1 MLDARPSVVGSP
13 RLITAIALVAA
24 GLVLLVAG
32 GELLVRGAVGLA
44 EKAGVSALVIGLVIV
59 GFGTSMPELVT
70 SVEAAMAG
78 SPAIAW
84 GNIVGSNI
92 ANSLLILGAAAL
104 VAPLAITSEN
114 RWRDPGVALG
124 ASLVLL
130 LLAISGA
137 GGGLIGAALFVALF
151 GYIAWCYREERIAEP
166 AVVHNAPYDRAQ
178 ALELADTGLHPAEG
192 GWGKPVLFTLLGL
205 AVLVGGGRLLVSGA
219 IDLARLAGLTETLIG
234 LTIVAIGTSLPEL
247 VTSVIAARKGETAVA
262 FGNVVGSNIY
272 NILLIGGATM
282 LLAPG
287 PIPENL
293 LPFDIGLVLAGAVAI
308 LALSLLR
315 GVGRLPAVAM
325 LVTYIAYLAFLVI
338 TA

>member
-1 MLDARPSVVGSP
+1 MIV
-13 RLITAIALVAA
+13 AIGLLLA
-24 GLVLLVAG
+24 GLVLLVVG

-70 SVEAAMAG
+70 SVEAALAG

-92 ANSLLILGAAAL
+92 ANSLLILGVAAL
-104 VAPLAITSEN
+104 VAPIAITAKN
-114 RWRDPGVALG
+114 RWRDPGVAIG

-130 LLAISGA
+130 LLALA
-137 GGGLIGAALFVALF
+137 GLGGMVIGIALVACLIGYV
-151 GYIAWCYREERIAEP
+151 AWCYREERLAEP

-178 ALELADTGLHPAEG
+178 ALELTDPNLHVKGG
-192 GWGKPVLFTLLGL
+192 GWAKPAVFTLFGL
-205 AVLVGGGRLLVSGA
+205 AVLIVGGRLLVGGA

-234 LTIVAIGTSLPEL
+234 LTIVAVGTSLPEL
-247 VTSVIAARKGETAVA
+247 VTSVIAARKGEADVA

-272 NILLIGGATM
+272 NILGIGGATM

-287 PIPENL
+287 AVPSNL
-293 LPFDIGLVLAGAVAI
+293 LPLDIGIMLAAALAI
-308 LALSLLR
+308 LMFAMFR
-315 GVGRLPAVAM
+315 RVARLPALALLASYV
-325 LVTYIAYLAFLVI
+325 AYLAILISNV
-338 TA
+338 

>member
-1 MLDARPSVVGSP
+1 MT
-13 RLITAIALVAA
+13 TAILFLIF

-104 VAPLAITSEN
+104 VAPIVIESRS
-114 RWRDPGVALG
+114 RWRDPGVALV
-124 ASLVLL
+124 ASLLLL
-130 LLAISGA
+130 LLAVSGTS
-137 GGGLIGAALFVALF
+137 GVLVGAALIVGLV
-151 GYIAWCYREERIAEP
+151 GYIAWCYREERLVEP
-166 AVVHNAPYDRAQ
+166 ETVHNALYDRAQ
-178 ALELADTGLHPAEG
+178 ALEMSDLGLHANAG
-192 GWGKPVLFTLLGL
+192 GWARPVLFTLVGL
-205 AVLVGGGRLLVSGA
+205 AVLIGGGRLLVTGA

-234 LTIVAIGTSLPEL
+234 LTIVAVGTSLPEL
-247 VTSVIAARKGETAVA
+247 VTSLIAARKGEVEVA

-272 NILLIGGATM
+272 NILGIGGATM
-282 LLAPG
+282 LLSPG
-287 PIPENL
+287 AVPASL
-293 LPFDIGLVLAGAVAI
+293 LPLDIGIVLVAAAVVFAF
-308 LALSLLR
+308 ALLR
-315 GVGRLPAVAM
+315 GLTRLPALM
-325 LVTYIAYLAFLVI
+325 LLSSYSAYLGFLI
-338 TA
+338 LNA

>member
-1 MLDARPSVVGSP
+1 MISALGFVVVG
-13 RLITAIALVAA
+13 LI
-24 GLVLLVAG
+24 LLVVG

-104 VAPLAITSEN
+104 VAPMVISSPK
-114 RWRDPGVALG
+114 RWRDPSVALS

-130 LLAISGA
+130 LLAVTGA
-137 GGGLIGAALFVALF
+137 GGPLVAGILLASLIA
-151 GYIAWCYREERIAEP
+151 YIAWCYIEERRAEP

-178 ALELADTGLHPAEG
+178 ALEMSDTNLHGAPA
-192 GWGKPVLFTLLGL
+192 GWLKPILFTLAGL
-205 AVLVGGGRLLVSGA
+205 TVLIGGGRLLVGGA
-219 IDLARLAGLTETLIG
+219 IDLARVAGLSETLIG

-247 VTSVIAARKGETAVA
+247 VTSVIAARKGEAEVA

-272 NILLIGGATM
+272 NILGIGGATM

-287 PIPENL
+287 AIPANL
-293 LPFDIGLVLAGAVAI
+293 LPLEIGLVVAGSLVILFLAFV
-308 LALSLLR
+308 R
-315 GVGRLPAVAM
+315 GVSRVPAAVLLAA
-325 LVTYIAYLAFLVI
+325 YAAYLGFLIVN
-338 TA
+338 A